1 MTKINVLELTTTLEV
16 GGTERMLSYLVRGL
30 DKEKFNVSIA
40 CLTHGGA
47 VADELSADGFDVTA
61 LNMKGKLD
69 FGVLARLY
77 QLIKEKKV
85 SILHTYLF
93 HANFLGRIVG
103 KLAGVP
109 VIISSERIM
118 GLEGKHRMIANKL
131 TSPLASALSCNAEAV
146 KKFMVEE
153 IGLPAAKIT
162 VIHNGVD
169 TEKFG
174 ISIDKNKVREKL
186 GISAD
191 EVTCITVARLD
202 GQKGIEILIDA
213 AKKNPKIKFLIAGDG
228 PLREEL
234 ENKSK
239 SKGSENILFLGLRR
253 DIPEL
258 LQAADIFIL
267 PSHWEGFP
275 NVVLEAMAASLPVI
289 ATNTSGTPEA
299 VIDGETGMLVKPG
312 DARQLAEAVKH
323 MSSEPELMKEMG
335 KRGRE
340 RAVKFFSLEEMIKKN
355 EELYERLIEEMI

>member
-131 TSPLASALSCNAEAV
+131 TSPLTSALSCNADAV

-153 IGLPAAKIT
+153 IGLCTEKIT

-202 GQKGIEILIDA
+202 GQKGMENLIGA

-239 SKGSENILFLGLRR
+239 DSENILFLGLRR

-258 LQAADIFIL
+258 LKASDIFIL
-267 PSHWEGFP
+267 PSLWEGFP
-275 NVVLEAMAASLPVI
+275 NVVLEAMAANLPVI